1 MARAKTKSK
10 KNSNSNLLLI
20 GGIILLAAAALG
32 VFALL
37 NSGNSASGSKLGP
50 RLTVD
55 QERIDFGKQPMNKMV
70 RAEFQIK
77 NAGDQVL
84 QLDASTPV
92 KALEGC

>member
-1 MARAKTKSK
+1 MARSKRTTK
-10 KNSNSNLLLI
+10 NNLNSNLFLI
-20 GGIILLAAAALG
+20 GGVILLAAAALG
-32 VFALL
+32 VFALM
-37 NSGNSASGSKLGP
+37 NSGSSSGNGSNGP

-55 QERIDFGKQPMNKMV
+55 QDRIDLGKQPMNKMV

-77 NAGDQVL
+77 NAGEQVL